1 MRPFLSQFDFEPL
14 LVGQGAN
21 RASSRAKGR
30 KTSTLHAATR
40 LHLHTRRGPESSLC
54 DKWSRM
60 AAGGEEKGKSLEVVI
75 LGQKSHA
82 RSSLAASRAHH
93 DTLGVVGTL
102 E

>member
-1 MRPFLSQFDFEPL
+1 
-14 LVGQGAN
+14 
-21 RASSRAKGR
+21 
-30 KTSTLHAATR
+30 
-40 LHLHTRRGPESSLC
+40 
-54 DKWSRM
+54 M

-75 LGQKSHA
+75 LGQKSDA